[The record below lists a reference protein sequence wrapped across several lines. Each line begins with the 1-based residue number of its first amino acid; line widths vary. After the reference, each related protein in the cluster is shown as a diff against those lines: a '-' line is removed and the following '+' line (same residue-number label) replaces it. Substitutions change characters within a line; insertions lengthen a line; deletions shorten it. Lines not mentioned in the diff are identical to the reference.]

1 MEQGTPTR
9 AVGRP
14 RAFDIKQAL
23 DQALLLFWR
32 KGFLGT
38 SITDLTEAMGISRPS
53 LYAAFGNKESLLL
66 QTLKRYFE
74 GPSSYLQEALKEPT
88 TYKVASHVLRGIV
101 DLVCDSRTP
110 PTCLWVHAALS
121 CGDLSDPFAREF
133 ARQRADGLAAL
144 RGRFERGVEEGD
156 LPEGTD
162 AALLAQYL
170 QTVNVGLSVQA
181 ATGANRGQLAA
192 VVEHTLRGW
201 PRPPARR
208 R

>member
-1 MEQGTPTR
+1 MEQSTPTR

-14 RAFDIKQAL
+14 RAFDTKRAL
-23 DQALLLFWR
+23 DQAVLLFWR

-53 LYAAFGNKESLLL
+53 LYSAFGNKESLLFQAL
-66 QTLKRYFE
+66 ERYFE

-133 ARQRADGLAAL
+133 ARQRAHGLAAL
-144 RGRFERGVEEGD
+144 RDRFQRGVEEGD
-156 LPEGTD
+156 LPEGTN
-162 AALLAQYL
+162 AAVLAEFL

-181 ATGANRGQLAA
+181 ATGANRGQLIAI
-192 VVEHTLRGW
+192 VEHTLSGW
-201 PRPPARR
+201 PIRR
-208 R
+208 AGKR